1 MAKLFRMILYARMRE
16 KSFDFNEKGAFRAVE
31 NSDRAALLIKV
42 LSELGDDFTSGTNEV
57 KFGAAERTLLFN
69 LLLTV
74 RLVTGGESVFVLVLN
89 VTLTG

>member
-1 MAKLFRMILYARMRE
+1 
-16 KSFDFNEKGAFRAVE
+16 
-31 NSDRAALLIKV
+31 V
-42 LSELGDDFTSGTNEV
+42 LSELGDDFTTGTNEV